1 MFALKTGLS
10 LGGALAGWLLSAY
23 GYKANVAQTAEALMG
38 IRLTVSVYPALF
50 FFIVVA
56 TMFFYKIGKSL
67 NIQIQ
72 DELAE
77 RRKQFQQ

>member
-1 MFALKTGLS
+1 
-10 LGGALAGWLLSAY
+10 
-23 GYKANVAQTAEALMG
+23 MG
-38 IRLTVSVYPALF
+38 IRMTVSVYPALF

-56 TMFFYKIGKSL
+56 TMFFYKIGKKL

-72 DELAE
+72 DELAD